1 MLNNQKPQWDDLQT
15 ITKDQMLEHIY
26 KTIAYKQ
33 LSLWCVLRFKEKEM
47 DDKYWDIVLFKYV
60 RQWSSSSEWYD
71 WYKTQRGDLVCAN
84 MREWEFRFISK
95 RYRSPMYRKPDE
107 EWERICDDLVDKYFT
122 IIWHDVMIWD
132 TFERFRQEEVRD
144 KLVKQFDDIYNL
156 YIGVMKMRKDKRK
169 PINKQSE
176 DCIRLIYS
184 FC

>member
-1 MLNNQKPQWDDLQT
+1 MKNNQKEQSKYLQT
-15 ITKDQMLEHIY
+15 VTISQMLDRIY
-26 KTIAYKQ
+26 DVIADKQ

-47 DDKYWDIVLFKYV
+47 DDKYWNIVLLKYV

-71 WYKTQRGDLVCAN
+71 WYRTQRGDLVYAD
-84 MREWEFRFISK
+84 MREWEFKFITK
-95 RYRSPMYRKPDE
+95 RYRNSMHWKPDE
-107 EWERICDDLVDKYFT
+107 EWERICDNLVDKYFT

-144 KLVKQFDDIYNL
+144 KLVKQFDDIYSL
-156 YIGVMKMRKDKRK
+156 YIGVMKMWKDKRK
-169 PINKQSE
+169 PINEQSE